1 MQTRSM
7 PLTLSKGEIGHIPIK
22 CSIWYAETSC
32 RYRYNAVMTVQV
44 IVEKVTARVL
54 ARIEE
59 GASRVRVGDGR
70 VAEDR

>member
-1 MQTRSM
+1 MM
-7 PLTLSKGEIGHIPIK
+7 
-22 CSIWYAETSC
+22 
-32 RYRYNAVMTVQV
+32 VQV